1 MAVITANEPD
11 GEIALG
17 ITLKHN
23 AVRALANAPT
33 SGYAAPTLEWAKE
46 FEHHAKEAAAGELVA
61 DWARHAQ
68 GDHALRGPGATT
80 FANGLDD
87 VTDDFPSPLLFDDA
101 LQVVGR
107 SLHLSRTDQELV
119 REHVRVV
126 RYGVG
131 EIVQERGTVPVR
143 MMFVVSGQVRLEVR
157 SGGAVV
163 GIRTLERGDFL
174 GQTALTREQVKA
186 DARALDELTVAW
198 IDRQSME
205 ALVLRRPLLM
215 QEIGRVIE
223 ERRASMRRVTA
234 AD

>member
-1 MAVITANEPD
+1 M
-11 GEIALG
+11 
-17 ITLKHN
+17 
-23 AVRALANAPT
+23 
-33 SGYAAPTLEWAKE
+33 
-46 FEHHAKEAAAGELVA
+46 
-61 DWARHAQ
+61 
-68 GDHALRGPGATT
+68 
-80 FANGLDD
+80 
-87 VTDDFPSPLLFDDA
+87 
-101 LQVVGR
+101 VGR

-143 MMFVVSGQVRLEVR
+143 MMFVVSGRVRLEVR

-205 ALVLRRPLLM
+205 SLVLRRPLLM